1 MSPRLCVEMDLAMML
16 PDEVVIAIGTEKI
29 FHQKIEYDMRIGF
42 CFHCHLQGHLES
54 NCRKKQSQA
63 TPRPADPS
71 SSTPPGNASLLTPNG
86 DVVSAALPAGS
97 LRAHARDLKRNPSS
111 VLPSPSD
118 CTPPAC
124 ENAPSTNFPHYLAP
138 DQAPSCPSLPL
149 ATPSNGLTQSPTQS
163 SPLAIPSDD
172 INPQTAH
179 LPSNSSA
186 PPQSAPPVQTLVV
199 HNQFA
204 LLMDDNVLPS
214 EPVLG
219 VPSIS
224 PMPNAPANPQPLALP
239 TIPTEPNI
247 QYPLP
252 ISAASAS
259 LPCVSPHPILHPD
272 SINRVPLNPPVLKVM
287 DNAHSVLACSRA
299 AQAFLDSPSLL
310 TLRTLPCPLDRPPH
324 IPTSLPDSP
333 ILAICDTPPAS
344 QQTCTLNAADSLS
357 PSFYRALQ
365 IFESPITISSAP
377 KRVPDSIPAKKT
389 KLRGRPK
396 GSLNATKKGAPPPSS
411 S

>member
-1 MSPRLCVEMDLAMML
+1 MSPRLCVEMDLAMVL
-16 PDEVVIAIGTEKI
+16 PDEVVIAIGTEEI

-54 NCRKKQSQA
+54 NCRKKLSQA
-63 TPRPADPS
+63 IPRPADPS
-71 SSTPPGNASLLTPNG
+71 SSSPPGNASLLTPNG
-86 DVVSAALPAGS
+86 DVVSAALLAGS
-97 LRAHARDLKRNPSS
+97 LRAHAKDPKRIPSP

-118 CTPPAC
+118 CSPRVC
-124 ENAPSTNFPHYLAP
+124 DNAPSTNSPHNQAP
-138 DQAPSCPSLPL
+138 AQAPSCPSVPL
-149 ATPSNGLTQSPTQS
+149 AIPSPGLTQSPSQ
-163 SPLAIPSDD
+163 SPLLPIPSDD
-172 INPQTAH
+172 NNPQNEH
-179 LPSNSSA
+179 LPSISSA
-186 PPQSAPPVQTLVV
+186 PPPSSPPVQTLVV

-219 VPSIS
+219 LPSTS
-224 PMPNAPANPQPLALP
+224 PTPNAPANPQPLALP
-239 TIPTEPNI
+239 TMPTEPNI

-252 ISAASAS
+252 IFAASAS
-259 LPCVSPHPILHPD
+259 LPCASPHPILHPD
-272 SINRVPLNPPVLKVM
+272 SINRVPLHPPVLNAL
-287 DNAHSVLACSRA
+287 DNAHPVLACSRA
-299 AQAFLDSPSLL
+299 AQAFLNSPSLQ

-365 IFESPITISSAP
+365 IFESPSTISADP
-377 KRVPDSIPAKKT
+377 KSVPDSIPAKKT